1 MGLRSG
7 LLVVCPFLLVQFPRG
22 RGKPRLFLV
31 FVLRTKSGAGG
42 ALLAGAAPKAAD
54 QPTCFLTSGSASPA
68 SDFGSNRSGRSS
80 SRSVRKCMPLTTLSD
95 LMNVLLPLSSPKLS
109 SLVRADVI
117 VVAGGGGDDE
127 DDDVQI
133 SNVMSV
139 GKLGSWSG

>member
-1 MGLRSG
+1 
-7 LLVVCPFLLVQFPRG
+7 
-22 RGKPRLFLV
+22 
-31 FVLRTKSGAGG
+31 
-42 ALLAGAAPKAAD
+42 
-54 QPTCFLTSGSASPA
+54 
-68 SDFGSNRSGRSS
+68 
-80 SRSVRKCMPLTTLSD
+80 MPLTTLSD